1 MVRRL
6 VVVGTCVAAGA
17 GGGAGGGCGS
27 DTPTSPEPPR
37 RPESNDRP
45 ARLPDGWKRLVNRH
59 AGFSVGIPP
68 GWKGRGAQGA
78 TLVRSGD
85 HLLAVSITADRSSD
99 GRALR
104 PANYAERLVMALP
117 GYRKRKVG
125 RPVPVH
131 GARYPGASV
140 AATGTFTRTRVR
152 QAMRAVALQRR
163 GQVTYALVFF
173 RTARSPGALYR
184 PAITGMIRTFRA
196 RAPR

>member
-17 GGGAGGGCGS
+17 SAGVGCGGS
-27 DTPTSPEPPR
+27 DTPKPAEPPR
-37 RPESNDRP
+37 RAETDDRP
-45 ARLPDGWKRLVNRH
+45 ARLPTGWTRLVNRH

-68 GWKGRGAQGA
+68 GWKARGARGA

-85 HLLAVSITADRSSD
+85 RLLAVSITADRSSD
-99 GRALR
+99 GRDLR

-125 RPVPVH
+125 RPVSVREAH
-131 GARYPGASV
+131 YPGASV
-140 AATGTFTRTRVR
+140 AASGTFRRTRVR
-152 QAMRAVALQRR
+152 QAIRAVALQRR
-163 GQVTYALVFF
+163 GRVTYALVFF
-173 RTARSPGALYR
+173 RTARSPAALYR

-196 RAPR
+196 RAPA

>member
-1 MVRRL
+1 M
-6 VVVGTCVAAGA
+6 AAGA
-17 GGGAGGGCGS
+17 GAGVGAGVGCGGS
-27 DTPTSPEPPR
+27 DAPKPPEPPR
-37 RPESNDRP
+37 QAETDDRP
-45 ARLPDGWKRLVNRH
+45 ARLPDGWTRLVNRH

-68 GWKGRGAQGA
+68 GWKARGARGA

-85 HLLAVSITADRSSD
+85 RLLAVSITADRSSD
-99 GRALR
+99 GRGLR

-125 RPVPVH
+125 RPVPVR

-140 AATGTFTRTRVR
+140 AATGTFRRTRVR

-163 GQVTYALVFF
+163 GRVTYALVFF
-173 RTARSPGALYR
+173 RTARSPAALYR

-196 RAPR
+196 RAPA

>member
-17 GGGAGGGCGS
+17 GAGAGCGES
-27 DTPTSPEPPR
+27 DTPKAPEPPP
-37 RPESNDRP
+37 RPETNDRP
-45 ARLPDGWKRLVNRH
+45 ARLPDDWRRLVNRR

-99 GRALR
+99 GRVLR
-104 PANYAERLVMALP
+104 PTNYAERLVMALP

-125 RPVPVH
+125 RPVPVR

-140 AATGTFTRTRVR
+140 AATGTFERTRVR

-173 RTARSPGALYR
+173 RTARSPAALYR

-196 RAPR
+196 RAPG